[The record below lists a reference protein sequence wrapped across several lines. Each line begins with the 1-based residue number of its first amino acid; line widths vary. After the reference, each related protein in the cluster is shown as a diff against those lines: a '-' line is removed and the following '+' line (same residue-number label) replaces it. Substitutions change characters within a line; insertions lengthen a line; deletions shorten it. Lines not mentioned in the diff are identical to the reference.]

1 MMIPINQILM
11 PSLAIVRS
19 ILVHRDAVLPRIPIK
34 ESDRLECNILAE
46 YVYQPI
52 VALQHVHRLDKYC
65 NIMCH
70 LSCLEFSCSA
80 LELSLVPELK
90 GSAILSFSGFR
101 FFRQSVLKYSSW
113 DIPSQFDIRHQ

>member
-1 MMIPINQILM
+1 M
-11 PSLAIVRS
+11 PSLVIVRS

-34 ESDRLECNILAE
+34 EGDRLECNILAG
-46 YVYQPI
+46 YVYQPS
-52 VALQHVHRLDKYC
+52 VALQRVHSLDKYC

-90 GSAILSFSGFR
+90 GSPILSFSGFR
-101 FFRQSVLKYSSW
+101 FFRQSGLKYSSW
-113 DIPSQFDIRHQ
+113 DA